1 MELTESIK
9 KLLQETASALKG
21 GARRVFMARSVRE
34 LGKGGQRR
42 AESELGWD
50 RSVIRKGMCELES
63 GIMCIDAFNA
73 RGRKRV
79 EERLP
84 KLLADLQAIVDS
96 QSQADPQFRSQRLYT
111 RLDGAEVRKQLI
123 EQKGYAEAELPTVQ
137 TIVRKLNQ
145 LGYYPQKVKKSQPK
159 KRSVKPMPS
168 SRR

>member
-9 KLLQETASALKG
+9 ELLQETAKTLKG
-21 GARRVFMARSVRE
+21 GARRVFMARSVKE

-50 RSVIRKGMCELES
+50 RGVIRKGMHELES
-63 GIMCIDAFNA
+63 GIMCIDANNA
-73 RGRKRV
+73 RGRKRA

-84 KLLADLQAIVDS
+84 NLLVDIQAIVDS

-111 RLDGAEVRKQLI
+111 RLDGGEVRKQLI
-123 EQKGYAEAELPTVQ
+123 AQKGYAEAELPTVQ
-137 TIVRKLNQ
+137 TIVSKLNQ

-159 KRSVKPMPS
+159 KRSSKLTPS
-168 SRR
+168 SSR